1 MIKHFTP
8 RKHFIL
14 FLCVCIKRVKSAK
27 KLTKNVK
34 LKLLTMEDTFGLI
47 EEIESDYDDW
57 AQISDKCDLEKK
69 IQIRINA

>member
-47 EEIESDYDDW
+47 EEIESDYDD
-57 AQISDKCDLEKK
+57 
-69 IQIRINA
+69 